1 MLFTALLCM
10 CRGSTFAYRNAA
22 VPLGKDIG
30 GVIAIVFGTE
40 ECEADMIAFMDQ
52 LMQRAS
58 IALDR
63 QRLIDTRQQISI
75 EKQLEHMR
83 SNFLRAISHDLRSP
97 LAAIAAACCA
107 LEQTPDMSEGNLRLI
122 SDIQEESEWLTQMVE
137 NLLSVTRL
145 DTGCPKLNFTSEAIE
160 EIVGE
165 AAYKCRTRF
174 PELKL
179 EVKVPDEVIILQMD
193 AMLITQV
200 ILNLV
205 ENALKY
211 GGESKRVLI
220 TVSRGEREAL
230 LTVRDHGMGILPEKQ
245 DALFSG
251 RAIPRDDSRHGLG
264 IGLSICKTIVN
275 AHHGR
280 IWAENCADGGAE
292 FNFTLP
298 LEETDG

>member
-1 MLFTALLCM
+1 
-10 CRGSTFAYRNAA
+10 
-22 VPLGKDIG
+22 
-30 GVIAIVFGTE
+30 
-40 ECEADMIAFMDQ
+40 MIAFMDQ

-245 DALFSG
+245 DTLFSG
-251 RAIPRDDSRHGLG
+251 ARHSAGRFTPRPGHRAFHMQNNSKRAPRPHMGRKLRRRRGRVQFHIA
-264 IGLSICKTIVN
+264 IGGNRWIKSC
-275 AHHGR
+275 
-280 IWAENCADGGAE
+280 
-292 FNFTLP
+292 
-298 LEETDG
+298 